1 MLGMSA
7 LAPIADKLGKL
18 IRLLSSDKD
27 GEVLAAA
34 RAIGRTLDGEKLTIH
49 DLAEGLASGGAKFTE
64 RDAEEIY
71 RRGKA
76 DGRREADHDVGFR
89 SVDEPTWNEIAR
101 ECKAASGRLS
111 ERERKFVSDM
121 VRWTVRDG
129 KPTEKQ
135 ANWLRAIYARV
146 KR

>member
-1 MLGMSA
+1 
-7 LAPIADKLGKL
+7 ITNKLGKL

-34 RAIGRTLDGEKLTIH
+34 RAIGRTLDSEKLTIH
-49 DLAEGLASGGAKFTE
+49 DLAEGLASGGTKFTE

-76 DGRREADHDVGFR
+76 DGRREADHDGGFCG
-89 SVDEPTWNEIAR
+89 VDEPTWNEIAL
-101 ECKAASGRLS
+101 ECEAASEQLS
-111 ERERKFVSDM
+111 ERERKFVGDM

-129 KPTEKQ
+129 KPT
-135 ANWLRAIYARV
+135 NWLRAIYARV

>member
-1 MLGMSA
+1 MNT

-34 RAIGRTLDGEKLTIH
+34 RAIGRTLNGEKLTIH
-49 DLAEGLASGGAKFTE
+49 DLAERLAAGGAKFTE
-64 RDAEEIY
+64 SDAEEIY

-76 DGRREADHDVGFR
+76 DGRREADHDTGFR

-101 ECKAASGRLS
+101 ACEAASGKLN

-121 VRWTVRDG
+121 VARTVRGGD
-129 KPTEKQ
+129 PTEKQ
-135 ANWLRAIYARV
+135 AKWLRDIYARV
-146 KR
+146 RR

>member
-1 MLGMSA
+1 MST

-64 RDAEEIY
+64 PDAEEIY
-71 RRGKA
+71 RHGKA
-76 DGRREADHDVGFR
+76 DGRREADHDGR
-89 SVDEPTWNEIAR
+89 SRSIGEPTWNEIAR
-101 ECKAASGRLS
+101 ECEAASGRLS
-111 ERERKFVSDM
+111 EREREFVSDM
-121 VRWTVRDG
+121 VRGTVRDG
-129 KPTEKQ
+129 KPTKKQ

>member
-1 MLGMSA
+1 MST

-34 RAIGRTLDGEKLTIH
+34 RAIGRTLDGERLTIH
-49 DLAEGLASGGAKFTE
+49 DLAEGLARRGAKFTE

-76 DGRREADHDVGFR
+76 DGRREADHDGAFR
-89 SVDEPTWNEIAR
+89 SVDELTWNEIAR
-101 ECKAASGRLS
+101 ECKAATELS

-121 VRWTVRDG
+121 VRWTLRDG
-129 KPTEKQ
+129 KPTKKQ